1 MCVMCNMLTMDV
13 DIREQQNH
21 YDGLSVLAM
30 LTNCR
35 IYILAKDANIY
46 RFVILVLLSSDNRR
60 CIPFSEMTVY

>member
-13 DIREQQNH
+13 NIREQNH

-46 RFVILVLLSSDNRR
+46 RFVILVLLSK
-60 CIPFSEMTVY
+60 